1 MRQIFFAVL
10 ATVLVGWCPSARSQT
25 SAPPATN
32 AVPGPISKPDA
43 ISKPDPISKKDADA
57 ELGLQKAIAD
67 SGNDRAALVHNL
79 KNYLLQFPDAPR
91 KAAVHRALVEACQQ
105 LHDSACALDYA
116 ERLIAVHPDD
126 SEMMMLAVNLLEK
139 QGDDASLKRASGYV
153 SRVLDRVEKT
163 SPDERPA
170 RSSLIEWQDHQNQ
183 LRSGL
188 YYLEGQIEISER
200 NYTAAAKDLQASYAI
215 RANAAAAELLGEV
228 AEKRNDL
235 RTAIEDYLLAFVLP
249 EAGLTEKLDRHEV
262 RLKLGNVW
270 RKVYGTENGLGAQI
284 LATYD
289 HLAAPAAVANPGARN
304 KDAKDLFA
312 FVVRKLDGATIS
324 LAPLKGKVVVLSFW
338 ATWCDPCRELEPLFN
353 QVAKNFAEDK
363 DAAFLAVNIDE
374 DESLVAPFVAREK
387 WDASLVFADG
397 LDDFMSVNTLPA
409 VLILD
414 HSGKIVYRT
423 GGLAEGFPEALTVAV
438 RTALNSGK

>member
-1 MRQIFFAVL
+1 MVSMRRTSIIFL
-10 ATVLVGWCPSARSQT
+10 AALFVGWCPSAHSQ
-25 SAPPATN
+25 SSPPAGL
-32 AVPGPISKPDA
+32 PSKPD
-43 ISKPDPISKKDADA
+43 SDPISKKDADA
-57 ELGLQKAIAD
+57 EVGLQKAIAD
-67 SGNDRAALVHNL
+67 AGNDRSALVRNL
-79 KNYLLQFPDAPR
+79 KNYLFQFPDAPR

-105 LHDSACALDYA
+105 LRDSPCALEYA

-139 QGDDASLKRASGYV
+139 QGDDASLTRAAGYV
-153 SRVLDRVEKT
+153 GRVLDRIEKT

-170 RSSLIEWQDHQNQ
+170 RSSLVEWQGHQNQ

-188 YYLEGQIEISER
+188 YYLLGQIEIAEK
-200 NYTAAAKDLQASYAI
+200 NNTAAAKDLQTSYSI
-215 RANAAAAELLGEV
+215 RANAAAAELLGEI
-228 AEKRNDL
+228 AEKRNDTS
-235 RTAIEDYLLAFVLP
+235 TAIEDYLLAFVLP

-262 RLKLGNVW
+262 RMKLGNVW

-289 HLAAPAAVANPGARN
+289 HLAGPAAMANPGARN

-312 FVVRKLDGATIS
+312 FVVRKLDGSTVA

-363 DAAFLAVNIDE
+363 DAVFLAINTDE
-374 DESLVAPFVAREK
+374 DESLVAPFLAREK
-387 WDASLVFADG
+387 WDAPMIFADG
-397 LDDFMSVNTLPA
+397 LDDFMNVTTLPT

-438 RTALNSGK
+438 RAALSSSK

>member
-1 MRQIFFAVL
+1 MVSMRRTLLLFL
-10 ATVLVGWCPSARSQT
+10 AALFVGWCPSAYSQ
-25 SAPPATN
+25 SSSPAGL
-32 AVPGPISKPDA
+32 PSKPA
-43 ISKPDPISKKDADA
+43 SDPISKKDADA
-57 ELGLQKAIAD
+57 EMGLQKAIAD
-67 SGNDRAALVHNL
+67 AGNDRAALVRNL

-105 LHDSACALDYA
+105 LRDSACALEYA

-139 QGDDASLKRASGYV
+139 QGDGASLARAAGYV
-153 SRVLDRVEKT
+153 GRVLDRVEKT

-170 RSSLIEWQDHQNQ
+170 RSSLVEWQGHQNQ

-188 YYLEGQIEISER
+188 YYLLGQIEVAEK
-200 NYTAAAKDLQASYAI
+200 NNTAAAKDLQTSYSI

-228 AEKRNDL
+228 AEKRNDTS
-235 RTAIEDYLLAFVLP
+235 TAIEDYLLAFVLP

-262 RLKLGNVW
+262 RMKLGNVW

-289 HLAAPAAVANPGARN
+289 HLAGPAAMANPGARN

-312 FVVRKLDGATIS
+312 FVVRKLDGSSMA

-363 DAAFLAVNIDE
+363 DAVFLATNTDE
-374 DESLVAPFVAREK
+374 DESLVAPFLSREK
-387 WDASLVFADG
+387 WDAPMIFADG
-397 LDDFMSVNTLPA
+397 LDDFMSVTTLPT

-414 HSGKIVYRT
+414 RSGKIVYRT

-438 RTALNSGK
+438 RAALSSAK

>member
-1 MRQIFFAVL
+1 MVSMRRTLLIFL
-10 ATVLVGWCPSARSQT
+10 AALLVGACPSAYSQ
-25 SAPPATN
+25 SSPPEGT
-32 AVPGPISKPDA
+32 PSK
-43 ISKPDPISKKDADA
+43 SVPDPISKKDADA
-57 ELGLQKAIAD
+57 EMGLQKAIAEA
-67 SGNDRAALVHNL
+67 GNDRAALVRNL

-105 LHDSACALDYA
+105 LRDSPCALEYA

-139 QGDDASLKRASGYV
+139 QGDDASLTRAGGYV
-153 SRVLDRVEKT
+153 GRVLDRVEKT

-188 YYLEGQIEISER
+188 YYLLGQIEIAEKNS
-200 NYTAAAKDLQASYAI
+200 TAATKDLQTSYSI
-215 RANAAAAELLGEV
+215 RANAAAAELLGEI
-228 AEKRNDL
+228 AEKRNDTS
-235 RTAIEDYLLAFVLP
+235 TAIEDYLLAFVLP
-249 EAGLTEKLDRHEV
+249 ETGLTEKLDRHEV
-262 RLKLGNVW
+262 RMKLGNVW

-289 HLAAPAAVANPGARN
+289 HLAAPAAMANPGARN

-312 FVVRKLDGATIS
+312 FTVRKLDGSTTS

-353 QVAKNFAEDK
+353 EVARNFSEDK
-363 DAAFLAVNIDE
+363 DAVFLAINTDE
-374 DESLVAPFVAREK
+374 DESLVAPFLSREK
-387 WDASLVFADG
+387 WDISMVFADG
-397 LDDFMSVNTLPA
+397 LDDFMSVTTLPT

-423 GGLAEGFPEALTVAV
+423 GGLSEGFPEALTVAV
-438 RTALNSGK
+438 RAALSSGK

>member
-1 MRQIFFAVL
+1 M
-10 ATVLVGWCPSARSQT
+10 VGWCPSAYSQT
-25 SAPPATN
+25 SSPDGTP
-32 AVPGPISKPDA
+32 SKSASDA
-43 ISKPDPISKKDADA
+43 ISKKDADA
-57 ELGLQKAIAD
+57 EMGLQKAIAD
-67 SGNDRAALVHNL
+67 AGNDRAALVRNL

-105 LHDSACALDYA
+105 LRDSPCALEYA

-139 QGDDASLKRASGYV
+139 QGDDASLTRAAGYV
-153 SRVLDRVEKT
+153 GRVLDRVEKT

-170 RSSLIEWQDHQNQ
+170 RSSLVEWQDHQNQ

-188 YYLEGQIEISER
+188 YYLLGQIEIAEKNS
-200 NYTAAAKDLQASYAI
+200 TAATKDLQTSYSI

-228 AEKRNDL
+228 AEKRNDTS
-235 RTAIEDYLLAFVLP
+235 TAIEDYLLAFVLP

-262 RLKLGNVW
+262 RMKLGNVW

-289 HLAAPAAVANPGARN
+289 HLAAPAAMANPGARN

-312 FVVRKLDGATIS
+312 FVVRKLDGSTTA

-353 QVAKNFAEDK
+353 EVAKNFAEDK
-363 DAAFLAVNIDE
+363 DAVFLAINTDE
-374 DESLVAPFVAREK
+374 DESLVAPFLSREK
-387 WDASLVFADG
+387 WDAPMVFADG
-397 LDDFMSVNTLPA
+397 LDDFMSVTTLPT

-423 GGLAEGFPEALTVAV
+423 GGLAEGFPEALTVAI
-438 RTALNSGK
+438 RAALNSGK

>member
-1 MRQIFFAVL
+1 MRQILFAALACVL
-10 ATVLVGWCPSARSQT
+10 LGCCPWARSQT
-25 SAPPATN
+25 SSPQATN
-32 AVPGPISKPDA
+32 PAPGSVSKPDPT
-43 ISKPDPISKKDADA
+43 SKPDPISKKDADA

-105 LHDSACALDYA
+105 LRDSACALEYA

-139 QGDDASLKRASGYV
+139 QGDDSSLKRASGYV

-163 SPDERPA
+163 SPDQRPA
-170 RSSLIEWQDHQNQ
+170 RSSLVEWQDHQNQ

-188 YYLEGQIEISER
+188 YYLEGQIEISEK
-200 NYTAAAKDLQASYAI
+200 NYAAAAKDLQTSYAI

-228 AEKRNDL
+228 SEKRNDL
-235 RTAIEDYLLAFVLP
+235 ATAIEDYLLAFVLP

-262 RLKLGNVW
+262 RMKLGNVW

-289 HLAAPAAVANPGARN
+289 HLRAPAAVANPGARN

-312 FVVRKLDGATIS
+312 FVVRKLDGTTIS
-324 LAPLKGKVVVLSFW
+324 LAPLKGKVIVLSFW
-338 ATWCDPCRELEPLFN
+338 ATWCDPCRELEPVFN
-353 QVAKNFAEDK
+353 QVAKNFAGDK
-363 DAAFLAVNIDE
+363 DAAFLAVNTDE
-374 DESLVAPFVAREK
+374 DESLVTPFVAREK
-387 WDASLVFADG
+387 WDASMVFADG
-397 LDDFMSVNTLPA
+397 LDDFMSVNTLPT